1 MPEELPKYL
10 DTRRLADHIGTLAGV
25 VAPGRLRR
33 LGSPFAAARPVVV
46 RLDLRTEDVKGL
58 RLVGEIS
65 TELKATCQRC
75 LNEMDI
81 GIEKTVDVILVDA
94 ADPRPPLFSPEDDVL
109 AIDQGRIDIDQLVED
124 ELILGCP
131 MIPLHDD
138 LQCRAAAPVSDV
150 TGGDRKKTVR
160 RTRRFDHERKKERN
174 AQAVTGPQ
182 AMNFSNLEINH
193 GCTKK

>member
-1 MPEELPKYL
+1 
-10 DTRRLADHIGTLAGV
+10 
-25 VAPGRLRR
+25 
-33 LGSPFAAARPVVV
+33 
-46 RLDLRTEDVKGL
+46 
-58 RLVGEIS
+58 
-65 TELKATCQRC
+65 
-75 LNEMDI
+75 MDI

-150 TGGDRKKTVR
+150 TGGDRKKPFAGLADLITSA
-160 RTRRFDHERKKERN
+160 KKNEN